1 MYIFTI
7 LLSCITHG
15 ESQKLVVCE
24 QDATEPEM
32 ALNGLISVSSE
43 SSKQLPT
50 EVSDELASIQ
60 DAGTKNLLQVDTAH
74 LCRHLGVVRKKENMA
89 SYQRSW

>member
-1 MYIFTI
+1 VFARVVMYIFTI

-15 ESQKLVVCE
+15 ESLKLFVCE

-50 EVSDELASIQ
+50 EVSDELASIR
-60 DAGTKNLLQVDTAH
+60 DAGTENLLQVVAAH
-74 LCRHLGVVRKKENMA
+74 LCRHLHVVQK
-89 SYQRSW
+89 